1 MKMRDDIASATNK
14 KPAEGLRPS
23 GTPYRIL
30 VADDSTT
37 MRKIVGQ
44 HLKSEAYEI
53 CGEAANGQD
62 AIELYKEL
70 EPDAVTLDINMPIAS
85 GIEALKAILAFDK
98 DARIVMLTSEGQKAT
113 VIDALKIGAR
123 GYIVKPPNKA
133 IVCEKI
139 RQAIKG

>member
-1 MKMRDDIASATNK
+1 MKMRNDIAAATNVRA
-14 KPAEGLRPS
+14 AEGLRPS
-23 GTPYRIL
+23 GQPYRIL
-30 VADDSTT
+30 IADDSTT

-53 CGEAANGQD
+53 CGEAVNGQD
-62 AIELYKEL
+62 AVELYKEL
-70 EPDAVTLDINMPIAS
+70 EPDAVTLDINMPIS
-85 GIEALKAILAFDK
+85 NGIEALKAILEFDK
-98 DARIVMLTSEGQKAT
+98 DARIIMLTSEGQKTT

-139 RQAIKG
+139 RQALQG